1 MARYLDPK
9 NDLLFKKV
17 FGEHKELLISFLNAF
32 LPLEEGT
39 EVTTIEYL
47 SPEQVPE
54 TLLEKYSI
62 VDVRCTDNRGRS
74 FIVEMQSEW
83 SVMFRNR
90 LLINGSKAI
99 IKQMSKKTLDEKA
112 KDYYQLQP
120 VYVLAIVDDEFSDKK
135 RKEWYHHLKIMN
147 PQNPDEVIKG
157 LDFVLL
163 EVPKFKPETWTL
175 AHKKIAILWMR
186 FLRELE
192 GLSDDEVPTELL
204 SDKQIKHAIEICKE
218 SSLTE
223 KERAIY
229 DKYWDEMLWQNGIKN
244 MENQIAENR
253 KEITENK
260 QIIEEKDKTL
270 LENEKALLEKDKI
283 LSEKDKLLSEKDKIL
298 SEKDKNLLEKEK
310 EIAELRRLL
319 ESK

>member
-9 NDLLFKKV
+9 NDLLFKKI

-32 LPLEEGT
+32 LPLEEGA
-39 EVTTIEYL
+39 EVQEIEYL

-54 TLLEKYSI
+54 TPLGKNSI

-83 SVMFRNR
+83 SVSFRNR
-90 LLINGSKAI
+90 LLVNGSKAVVN
-99 IKQMSKKTLDEKA
+99 QLNKKTVEDKSKGFSL
-112 KDYYQLQP
+112 LQP
-120 VYVLAIVDDEFSDKK
+120 VYVLAVVDDEFSGKDK
-135 RKEWYHHLKIMN
+135 KEWYHHLKIMN
-147 PQNPDEVIKG
+147 PKNHDEVIKG
-157 LDFVLL
+157 LEFILL

-175 AHKKIAILWMR
+175 ANKKIAILWMR

-192 GLSDDEVPTELL
+192 GLVDDEVPSELL

-223 KERAIY
+223 KDRAIY
-229 DKYWDEMLWQNGIKN
+229 DKYWFEMLWQNGIKN
-244 MENQIAENR
+244 MENEIVENK

-260 QIIEEKDKTL
+260 KTIEEKDKTL
-270 LENEKALLEKDKI
+270 LEKDKALLEKDKI
-283 LSEKDKLLSEKDKIL
+283 ISENEKALSENEKAL
-298 SEKDKNLLEKEK
+298 MEKEK

-319 ESK
+319 GSK

>member
-1 MARYLDPK
+1 MAKYLDPK
-9 NDLLFKKV
+9 NDLLFKKI

-32 LPLEEGT
+32 LPLEEGA
-39 EVTTIEYL
+39 EVEEIEYL

-54 TLLEKYSI
+54 TPLGKNSI

-83 SVMFRNR
+83 SASFRNR
-90 LLINGSKAI
+90 LLVNGSKAVVN
-99 IKQMSKKTLDEKA
+99 QMNKKTPKDKA
-112 KDYYQLQP
+112 KDFSMLQP
-120 VYVLAIVDDEFSDKK
+120 VYVLAVVDDEFSGKDKN
-135 RKEWYHHLKIMN
+135 EWYHHLKIMN
-147 PQNPDEVIKG
+147 PKNHDEVIKG
-157 LDFVLL
+157 LEFILL
-163 EVPKFKPETWTL
+163 EVPKPETWTL

-192 GLSDDEVPTELL
+192 GLTDDEVPNELL
-204 SDKQIKHAIEICKE
+204 LDKQIKRAMEICKE

-244 MENQIAENR
+244 MENEIAENK

-260 QIIEEKDKTL
+260 KTIEEKDKTL
-270 LENEKALLEKDKI
+270 LEKDKALLEKDKI
-283 LSEKDKLLSEKDKIL
+283 ISENEKAL
-298 SEKDKNLLEKEK
+298 MEKEK

-319 ESK
+319 GSK